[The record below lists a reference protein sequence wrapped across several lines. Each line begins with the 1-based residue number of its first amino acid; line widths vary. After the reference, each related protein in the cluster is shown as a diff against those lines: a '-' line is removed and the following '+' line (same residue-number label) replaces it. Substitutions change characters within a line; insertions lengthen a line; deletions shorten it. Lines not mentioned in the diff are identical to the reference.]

1 MPEKSSQKSGRILKR
16 AIARN
21 DPTKERPTVGKPVII
36 DPPVKR
42 PSRKAAQAK
51 HRNPRRSSIQEG

>member
-1 MPEKSSQKSGRILKR
+1 MPENSSQKSARVLKR
-16 AIARN
+16 AITKI

-36 DPPVKR
+36 DRPVER
-42 PSRKAAQAK
+42 PTRKSAQAK